1 MSSGTGA
8 NYAKGGG
15 PNAFKKQKKVEKGP
29 KEFNALFSMADKIS
43 DRKKSTCK
51 LNWWLCHSLQKQFI

>member
-29 KEFNALFSMADKIS
+29 KEFTALFSMADKIS
-43 DRKKSTCK
+43 DRK
-51 LNWWLCHSLQKQFI
+51 NQPAN